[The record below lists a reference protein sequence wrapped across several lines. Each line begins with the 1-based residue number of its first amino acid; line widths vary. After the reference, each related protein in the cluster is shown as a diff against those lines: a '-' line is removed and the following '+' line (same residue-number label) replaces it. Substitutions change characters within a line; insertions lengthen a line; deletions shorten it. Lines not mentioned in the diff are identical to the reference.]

1 MNKSVQKKIYSWWH
15 KNQYCFMLPAMYGG
29 HEHDW
34 IFLEAGCVGC
44 RLCGVVHI
52 CQERCNIIPCCRER
66 QDDSSEVCLL
76 TGIVLSTTTFFESE
90 ISILD
95 FKSDSYT
102 NMQKPAKKIKV
113 SHEVSQ
119 QVISDTTHAMMDLL
133 LFSDKAKLAKEME
146 RKRYKK
152 KIAAAFSKHVSGQRY
167 KFNQYNVIEGIEFAM
182 SAVSKYRKIKP
193 ITSTVSK
200 AETDEIKKVIIEF
213 VSKLVLPKPYVLCHQ
228 TEKLNN
234 LITSIIYICS
244 DGICYNGT
252 TYLKRFSVLKKVL
265 PLELTLLS
273 CFKIQPKIVTDGE
286 NIIKMCINDMIS
298 RKK

>member
-1 MNKSVQKKIYSWWH
+1 
-15 KNQYCFMLPAMYGG
+15 
-29 HEHDW
+29 
-34 IFLEAGCVGC
+34 
-44 RLCGVVHI
+44 
-52 CQERCNIIPCCRER
+52 
-66 QDDSSEVCLL
+66 
-76 TGIVLSTTTFFESE
+76 
-90 ISILD
+90 
-95 FKSDSYT
+95 
-102 NMQKPAKKIKV
+102 MQKPAKKIKV

-133 LFSDKAKLAKEME
+133 LSSDKAKLAKEME
-146 RKRYKK
+146 QKRYKK

-167 KFNQYNVIEGIEFAM
+167 KFSQYNVIEGIEFAM
-182 SAVSKYRKIKP
+182 SAVSKYRKIEQ
-193 ITSTVSK
+193 ITYTVSK

-213 VSKLVLPKPYVLCHQ
+213 VSKLVLPKPYILCHQ

-244 DGICYNGT
+244 DGICYNGI
-252 TYLKRFSVLKKVL
+252 TYPKRFSVLEKVL

-286 NIIKMCINDMIS
+286 NVIKMCINDMIS